1 MLYFIALEG
10 NYGQTVGKMAVRIK
24 VVREDGTKIDYT
36 DAVVRNVLR
45 IIDLIPYFIPY
56 LLGAILIWMSD
67 KKQRLGG
74 SRSAHNR
81 REGMR
86 VNPLLFLFLQE
97 L

>member
-1 MLYFIALEG
+1 
-10 NYGQTVGKMAVRIK
+10 MAVKIK

-45 IIDLIPYFIPY
+45 VIDLIPYFIPY
-56 LLGAILIWMSD
+56 LLGAILNMDFRQEATAW
-67 KKQRLGG
+67 G

-86 VNPLLFLFLQE
+86 VNPLLFLFLQGTPIDTPIKRITT
-97 L
+97 